1 MVDRIVKDAAHLPL
15 VHAHELMAGIN
26 IALGSDSN
34 ILVAAAASAES
45 LDCARTLIKID
56 HEMEEVEARTVL
68 LSLYKYL

>member
-1 MVDRIVKDAAHLPL
+1 
-15 VHAHELMAGIN
+15 MAGID
-26 IALGSDSN
+26 IALRSDGN

-45 LDCARTLIKID
+45 LYCARTLIKID